1 ALVRC
6 FGFCSPK
13 LFAFSAQ
20 FFSLLQARTCC
31 CCCRRRAATMAQLY
45 LLLPCLLLAAWP
57 FPVASGQPCRRVE
70 QLLGRLSDLIDFYA
84 SDAERV
90 NTDGYFGLRLSRD
103 LLAPTAVAAAVL
115 TQCGSSPANQLQSAL
130 LRQDL
135 LASRF
140 ESRIA
145 DRAAGYDRD
154 TYFRICEPMAGRFQR
169 LTGAP
174 RSAMVLGDPG
184 GAAGRWPNGEA
195 AVASTVYRLIE
206 YDEPAGDACL
216 MKALRTDGGCWNT
229 ATCPYFDRNL
239 EKSSGYYL
247 THQLLYKLIKD
258 LGPCE
263 SVSPDRG
270 LATEFTAVCRKV
282 LSEFKLIQAANWTL
296 ISRQMGDGMAGGLR
310 DLHMEQALLCGL
322 AGFKDFYNGGSVST
336 VASWQDPQLG
346 CFKLSVSGSAAA
358 ASGPAVGRKILRDA
372 EMQGGC
378 SAHSTG
384 MAMGYYSNA
393 IRFLLD
399 V

>member
-1 ALVRC
+1 
-6 FGFCSPK
+6 
-13 LFAFSAQ
+13 Q
-20 FFSLLQARTCC
+20 
-31 CCCRRRAATMAQLY
+31 
-45 LLLPCLLLAAWP
+45 
-57 FPVASGQPCRRVE
+57 CRRVE

-115 TQCGSSPANQLQSAL
+115 THCGSSPADRLQSAL

-154 TYFRICEPMAGRFQR
+154 TYFQICEPMA
-169 LTGAP
+169 AAAD
-174 RSAMVLGDPG
+174 RSAEVGDGLGRSRRSGRPMAERRG
-184 GAAGRWPNGEA
+184 GRCEH
-195 AVASTVYRLIE
+195 R
-206 YDEPAGDACL
+206 
-216 MKALRTDGGCWNT
+216 
-229 ATCPYFDRNL
+229 
-239 EKSSGYYL
+239 
-247 THQLLYKLIKD
+247 
-258 LGPCE
+258 GPCE

-270 LATEFTAVCRKV
+270 LATEFTPVCP
-282 LSEFKLIQAANWTL
+282 
-296 ISRQMGDGMAGGLR
+296 
-310 DLHMEQALLCGL
+310 LLCGL

-346 CFKLSVSGSAAA
+346 CFKLSVSDSAAA
-358 ASGPAVGRKILRDA
+358 ASGPAV
-372 EMQGGC
+372 GGC

-399 V
+399 I